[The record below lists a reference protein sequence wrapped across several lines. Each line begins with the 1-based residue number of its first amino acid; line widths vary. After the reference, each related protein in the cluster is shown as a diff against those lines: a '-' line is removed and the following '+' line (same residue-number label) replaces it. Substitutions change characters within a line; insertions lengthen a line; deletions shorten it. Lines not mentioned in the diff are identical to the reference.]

1 MLFPIILNVPVCN
14 YLFLLGSG
22 VASLGHFDGKS
33 TDEGIKGMIAS
44 VSRLSTSQ
52 SDNGRQVKSLNT

>member
-1 MLFPIILNVPVCN
+1 MYLCN

-22 VASLGHFDGKS
+22 VASLGHFDGNS
-33 TDEGIKGMIAS
+33 TDEGIKGMISS